1 MWEEDEVTSRLF
13 LVGKRGVWGAAWGQY
28 STYLT
33 KPTKHHLLSSAHRE
47 QRREANIPLGCV
59 YPALLDAPIPDPIS
73 VCSKQDESSAL
84 VPRQVL
90 SHAEQ
95 HRTA

>member
-1 MWEEDEVTSRLF
+1 MTSRLF
-13 LVGKRGVWGAAWGQY
+13 LAGKRGVWGAAWGQY

-59 YPALLDAPIPDPIS
+59 YPALLDTPIPSASAQNKMNPRHWS
-73 VCSKQDESSAL
+73 QDEF
-84 VPRQVL
+84 
-90 SHAEQ
+90 
-95 HRTA
+95 